1 MFCRVI
7 HRMLGLYARI
17 LSRLSVTG
25 REHIPEQGPF
35 LLIVNHLSSADVPV
49 VLSVIPAGLK
59 MTGMAA
65 MAHRKD
71 FFVGW
76 LMDQCDAV
84 WVRRGQSD
92 RQALRQVLELLAAG
106 RPIGVAPEGTRSRTG
121 ALIEAKSGATY
132 LAIKAGV
139 PVLPIGLAYTD
150 KVYPSLRR
158 LRRATVQVKIARLFF
173 LPPRGDGSRSEHM
186 AYCTE
191 LMMTRLASLL
201 PEAYRGFYAGHL
213 LIAYWDQL
221 DASGAADRPEW
232 KRELV
237 NSG

>member
-1 MFCRVI
+1 MFCRVVQW
-7 HRMLGLYARI
+7 I
-17 LSRLSVTG
+17 LSLYVRIISRLNVTG

-49 VLSVIPAGLK
+49 MFSLIPTRLR

-76 LMDQCDAV
+76 LMDQCGAV

-92 RQALRQVLELLAAG
+92 REALRRALELLAAG
-106 RPIGVAPEGTRSRTG
+106 RPMGVAPEGTRSKTG

-139 PVLPIGLAYTD
+139 PVLPIALVNTD

-158 LRRATVQVKIARLFF
+158 LRRATVQAKIAPSFF

-186 AYCTE
+186 RYCTE

-201 PEAYRGFYAGHL
+201 PEAYRGFYAGHP
-213 LIAYWDQL
+213 LISYWDQL

-232 KRELV
+232 KRELA
-237 NSG
+237 